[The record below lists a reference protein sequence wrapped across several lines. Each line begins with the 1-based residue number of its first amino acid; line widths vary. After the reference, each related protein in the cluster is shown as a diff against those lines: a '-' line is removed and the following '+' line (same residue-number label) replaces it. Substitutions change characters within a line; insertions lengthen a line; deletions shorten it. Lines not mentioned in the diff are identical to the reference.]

1 MLIDSHCHLTLEDF
15 QKDLDEVI
23 LRAEESGIG
32 KIIVPGLDLQT
43 SQYAIELAERYG
55 SVYAA
60 VGTHPQD
67 SKSYNNNQMDQF
79 EKLMDHEKVVA
90 IGEIGLDYYW
100 DYAPRDTQK
109 QVFMEFLEL
118 AKVTKTPVIIHNREA
133 YADLINCVKEKQ
145 FENVTGVFHCFSE
158 DEKSAREVLDL
169 GFSVSFTGTITFK
182 NSKTAE
188 ISKAVKLSDQLLE
201 TDAPFM
207 APVPY
212 RGKRNEPSFVK
223 EIAQKQAEFR
233 NITVEEVG
241 RITTDHAFRLF
252 PKLKN

>member
-1 MLIDSHCHLTLEDF
+1 M
-15 QKDLDEVI
+15 
-23 LRAEESGIG
+23 
-32 KIIVPGLDLQT
+32 
-43 SQYAIELAERYG
+43 
-55 SVYAA
+55 
-60 VGTHPQD
+60 
-67 SKSYNNNQMDQF
+67 
-79 EKLMDHEKVVA
+79 
-90 IGEIGLDYYW
+90 
-100 DYAPRDTQK
+100 
-109 QVFMEFLEL
+109 
-118 AKVTKTPVIIHNREA
+118 
-133 YADLINCVKEKQ
+133 
-145 FENVTGVFHCFSE
+145 
-158 DEKSAREVLDL
+158 

-212 RGKRNEPSFVK
+212 RGKRNEPGFVK